1 MANNSA
7 NSLSVKGKS
16 KCFQTIETSKYN
28 KKSVKVAPESE
39 LAPAPASASVSAP
52 ASASVHKPTHE
63 TTLLNSKKKSQKH
76 PKIFYNQLSYNQ
88 KQIRQTIK
96 NLNSNF
102 NKIMKNP
109 KALSF
114 NNNITNITKQL
125 HNAHKK
131 SNALNADRLQKKLI
145 LTKYLKGGKSKSV
158 KLEKPFKN
166 TSIKPLSTITM
177 PSAKKSSRISKFFK
191 RFRSKKQYE
200 PNKNSNII
208 LYPMSK
214 TPSSSHYLN
223 ISPNPHIRNISGT
236 NSQKVSSILNKL
248 SRKYTGINSKR
259 NKYTSEIGKM
269 FSNTGYNTT
278 QSSKYKK
285 SLEELKE
292 LYKNNSEGLTNITT
306 LENILH
312 KSEKQKT
319 DNIMNKIR
327 KIESQREARIA
338 ARKGIGAFIEKY

>member
-39 LAPAPASASVSAP
+39 LAPAPASASVSAPASASVSAP

-125 HNAHKK
+125 HNAHKEA
-131 SNALNADRLQKKLI
+131 NALNAAKLKKKLI
-145 LTKYLKGGKSKSV
+145 LTKYLKGGVLHLNTQSQKLKFKIKNKSK
-158 KLEKPFKN
+158 K
-166 TSIKPLSTITM
+166 
-177 PSAKKSSRISKFFK
+177 
-191 RFRSKKQYE
+191 
-200 PNKNSNII
+200 
-208 LYPMSK
+208 
-214 TPSSSHYLN
+214 
-223 ISPNPHIRNISGT
+223 
-236 NSQKVSSILNKL
+236 
-248 SRKYTGINSKR
+248 
-259 NKYTSEIGKM
+259 
-269 FSNTGYNTT
+269 
-278 QSSKYKK
+278 SKYVKK
-285 SLEELKE
+285 
-292 LYKNNSEGLTNITT
+292 
-306 LENILH
+306 
-312 KSEKQKT
+312 
-319 DNIMNKIR
+319 
-327 KIESQREARIA
+327 
-338 ARKGIGAFIEKY
+338 